1 MASFMETRHAGHHRK
16 TRRAGHRRTVYQ
28 WHATAAFLFFH
39 VAAGCDGPGH
49 VASRVSAAEDSS
61 PLRPSNA
68 SIFDSSLHPDLSEL
82 PNVVAGFFLPDT
94 GLALVD
100 RGEIHL
106 VDLASGATRVVGR
119 KGEGPREFGHIGRAT
134 RTPQGILVWDVPR
147 RRVALIAH
155 DGEFLRSEGYA
166 HAPLQDFMSAYPVAV
181 HPDGRIIFRDG
192 IYRRTRDYDGR
203 TWNPATYVAVQD
215 GDELPIVA
223 QAKGD
228 EAYYGA
234 RRSGSVVFG
243 HRTFEAASEDRLIIA
258 ETDRG
263 SIAVLDWSGREVAK
277 IPMPAGVRL
286 SAAQEMGRQVLVST
300 WERFEEF
307 MKRAAESGRVPYEP
321 GNAFDAS
328 DPDFKDWPINE
339 VAPAI
344 DTLLIDFD
352 ARLWA
357 RDYRL
362 PGQDSVTWR
371 VWDTDRAQLL
381 FTARMDGEDVLLD
394 ARGDLV
400 LLRRVDEFDVPRA
413 VVSQLTAAPGP
424 S

>member
-1 MASFMETRHAGHHRK
+1 M
-16 TRRAGHRRTVYQ
+16 
-28 WHATAAFLFFH
+28 
-39 VAAGCDGPGH
+39 
-49 VASRVSAAEDSS
+49 
-61 PLRPSNA
+61 RPSNA

-106 VDLASGATRVVGR
+106 VDLSSGATRVVGR

-134 RTPQGILVWDVPR
+134 RTPQG
-147 RRVALIAH
+147 
-155 DGEFLRSEGYA
+155 
-166 HAPLQDFMSAYPVAV
+166 
-181 HPDGRIIFRDG
+181 IFRDG

-307 MKRAAESGRVPYEP
+307 MKRAAESGPVPYEP
-321 GNAFDAS
+321 GNRFDAS
-328 DPDFKDWPINE
+328 DPDFRDWPINE

-371 VWDTDRAQLL
+371 VWDTDQAQLL